1 MNEYGIVIVEQ
12 LREFWHD
19 FNEAVM
25 RFAFWKISIRKRR
38 PNPLNVCRASH
49 VAVPLRSF
57 AFFEQG
63 DNVRASHLTQKR
75 KIDAAGTMIH
85 GKSSFADGDKF
96 DV

>member
-1 MNEYGIVIVEQ
+1 MNENGIVIVEQ

-19 FNEAVM
+19 FDEAVV
-25 RFAFWKISIRKRR
+25 RFAFGIISIGKWH
-38 PNPLNVCRASH
+38 PNPLNVCCASH
-49 VAVPLRSF
+49 VAILLCSF
-57 AFFEQG
+57 AFFEQC
-63 DNVRASHLTQKR
+63 DDVCASHLTQKR